1 MNFFRIFEI
10 SQPIQFHRTNRRN
23 KIHKDIIESQRIS
36 FYPLD
41 KALYYLHYYK
51 KLLKRISYQRLAVIL
66 KKKLSRD

>member
-10 SQPIQFHRTNRRN
+10 LQPIQFHRTNRRN
-23 KIHKDIIESQRIS
+23 KIRKDIIESQRTS

-41 KALYYLHYYK
+41 KALYYLHYK
-51 KLLKRISYQRLAVIL
+51 KLKRISYQRLAVIL